1 MQNWKKMLVPTTARA
16 LVWTSTRTISFVGQ
30 TTARAAV
37 CTRACADANNAVA
50 KAELPWEGGKKDWV
64 WNELRPTLHHVAAQP
79 CVTVLMA
86 AAFCAAWSTTTT
98 HVPNHHAKTLP
109 TCKKKTIELC
119 DAWVGM
125 GTVKVA
131 AWQSAWRQVLLK
143 LCQPTGHNAEVSL
156 DFISICQVRVVFTNM
171 LLALLFTIVVCCQH
185 ETDLCL
191 HMFIFF
197 TPIQI
202 DFLIYP
208 LFLVPMDA
216 ADIKP

>member
-1 MQNWKKMLVPTTARA
+1 MVDLFNVFVSFAEFLQSWKNFGGAKGSARCRRSRYFASRKTILNHFTFCRNVINIFALREKMQNWKKMLVPTTARA

-98 HVPNHHAKTLP
+98 HVPNHHAKALP
-109 TCKKKTIELC
+109 TCKKKPSSSAMHGWEWAPSKLPR
-119 DAWVGM
+119 G
-125 GTVKVA
+125 KVHDG
-131 AWQSAWRQVLLK
+131 R
-143 LCQPTGHNAEVSL
+143 
-156 DFISICQVRVVFTNM
+156 
-171 LLALLFTIVVCCQH
+171 CC
-185 ETDLCL
+185 
-191 HMFIFF
+191 
-197 TPIQI
+197 
-202 DFLIYP
+202 
-208 LFLVPMDA
+208 
-216 ADIKP
+216 